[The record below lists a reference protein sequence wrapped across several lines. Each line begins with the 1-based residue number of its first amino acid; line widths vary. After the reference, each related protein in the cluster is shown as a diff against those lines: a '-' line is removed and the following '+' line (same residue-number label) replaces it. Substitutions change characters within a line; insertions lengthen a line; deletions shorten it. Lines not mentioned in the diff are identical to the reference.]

1 MAPHCR
7 LTERIRAFIATCLA
21 WSPNLPCDYK
31 GLQLVGELLSLGGE
45 TLKQAVGD
53 LHERQLEPHRPVR
66 DMACRPMRSFVGTPL
81 VSATFILF
89 VPLLGYAERREA
101 RSKQLPSTAMQSVGR

>member
-7 LTERIRAFIATCLA
+7 LTERIRAIHRH
-21 WSPNLPCDYK
+21 LP
-31 GLQLVGELLSLGGE
+31 GLVAQPAVRLQGFAACGRAAQPRRRNPQAGRRRPAR
-45 TLKQAVGD
+45 KAAVGVA
-53 LHERQLEPHRPVR
+53 RAV
-66 DMACRPMRSFVGTPL
+66 T

-101 RSKQLPSTAMQSVGR
+101 RSKQLPSSAMQSVGR

>member
-31 GLQLVGELLSLGGE
+31 GLQLVGELLSLGGD
-45 TLKQAVGD
+45 TLS
-53 LHERQLEPHRPVR
+53 RP
-66 DMACRPMRSFVGTPL
+66 
-81 VSATFILF
+81 SATCAKGSCGCRACSHRLCHLHPIRAPAGL
-89 VPLLGYAERREA
+89 RRAPRGALQAIAQFGNAIRGSLVHRRGPEHEF
-101 RSKQLPSTAMQSVGR
+101 

>member
-31 GLQLVGELLSLGGE
+31 GLQLVGELLSLGGD

-53 LHERQLEPHRPVR
+53 VRERQLWVSRGAV
-66 DMACRPMRSFVGTPL
+66 T

-89 VPLLGYAERREA
+89 VPLLGYAEHREA
-101 RSKQLPSTAMQSVGR
+101 RSKQLPSSAMQSVGR